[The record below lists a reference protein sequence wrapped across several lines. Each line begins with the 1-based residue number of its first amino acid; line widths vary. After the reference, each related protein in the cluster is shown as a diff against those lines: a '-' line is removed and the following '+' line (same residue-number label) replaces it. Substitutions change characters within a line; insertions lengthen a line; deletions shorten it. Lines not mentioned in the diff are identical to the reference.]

1 MNSIKVQNRI
11 LPKAKLPFNLVKG
24 SVKERELAAGSC
36 WNKFVDEFVK
46 IKKPDINDYRK
57 CINKALE
64 PNKVSYKVSP
74 ETNPDFYGSA
84 GMDVKIEQRSMNKFF
99 FNYTNHKI
107 GLPIDEDG
115 KILVKSTAVHKAR
128 HLFDNLYQ
136 PKTTLLRTQ
145 HINNTP
151 EFDAYTYNL
160 WDIVVGTV
168 RDKFNEKEFQ
178 AEVDEILSE
187 LPRDI
192 AIETL
197 QDCRYA
203 IQSER
208 RAYYSE
214 ILYLIKENPIGNVNR
229 LKNAYLN
236 FKNCNFNERESYI
249 AEKLKNLIAEERNNI
264 KTNANKKP
272 EK

>member
-1 MNSIKVQNRI
+1 MIITTQNRI

-74 ETNPDFYGSA
+74 ETNSAFYGSA

-115 KILVKSTAVHKAR
+115 KILVK
-128 HLFDNLYQ
+128 F
-136 PKTTLLRTQ
+136 
-145 HINNTP
+145 
-151 EFDAYTYNL
+151 
-160 WDIVVGTV
+160 W
-168 RDKFNEKEFQ
+168 
-178 AEVDEILSE
+178 
-187 LPRDI
+187 
-192 AIETL
+192 
-197 QDCRYA
+197 
-203 IQSER
+203 
-208 RAYYSE
+208 
-214 ILYLIKENPIGNVNR
+214 
-229 LKNAYLN
+229 
-236 FKNCNFNERESYI
+236 
-249 AEKLKNLIAEERNNI
+249 
-264 KTNANKKP
+264 
-272 EK
+272 